1 MYYSL
6 YPKDWKEISRAI
18 RVDRAGDRCEWCGVA
33 NKTIGARDL
42 TGAFHDKYSLDWG
55 NPHEWD
61 TWFGQGQF
69 PRYIQIVLTVAHLGV
84 PHPDGKPGNKHD
96 KADCRPE
103 NLAALCQRCHLN
115 FDRADHLARA
125 ATTRENKRRQRDAE
139 RGWVQLDLL
148 G

>member
-18 RVDRAGDRCEWCGVA
+18 RVDRAGDRCEWCRVA
-33 NKTIGARDL
+33 NRAEGARDL
-42 TGAFHDKYSLDWG
+42 TGAFHMKEAIGHMLPDDW
-55 NPHEWD
+55 D
-61 TWFGQGQF
+61 RLFGKVEQPTF
-69 PRYIQIVLTVAHLGV
+69 ITIVLTVAHLGT
-84 PHPDGKPGNKHD
+84 PHTDGRPGNKHD
-96 KADCRPE
+96 KADCRIE

-139 RGWVQLDLL
+139 RGWVQLELIW
-148 G
+148 